1 MNDKLTGDSREQSA
15 VLIVDDNLADRM
27 LFSELIDRGAD
38 YAQGELLQAES
49 CEEAQLLLEK
59 YQPSCCLIDYMM
71 PGANG
76 SEFIKSIRQE
86 DQNRHVPIIMM
97 TGEGDEK
104 VAVDIMRSG
113 AQDYL
118 IKGEITKELLNHS
131 IKSAIQAC
139 QLQDQ
144 LQYLAHYDVL
154 TGLLNRALF
163 LDRLQS
169 AIDKCNRYKNSCS
182 VLYIDVDDFKY
193 INDYYGHYEGDEV
206 LKAIATRMK
215 ESCRNTDSPARLGGD
230 EFAILLDCINEED
243 TNKTAEKILRAVSQP
258 ILVGGISIT
267 VSLSIGIAYYPK
279 TAADMQ
285 ELLKQADEAMY
296 QAKQSGKAGCSFF
309 SEEHGEQWKRLKQLE
324 IMLPL
329 AIKNNDLSLAY
340 QPIVTAHDQSLYGL
354 EVLARWSPPG
364 FTVSAQELVDMIER
378 LGLFDVFHTWLINT
392 ALSQYAQWHAI
403 GRGVQYCLNIPA
415 NHSHSEWLVQCLH
428 SALQAYH
435 IEPFQISLEIT
446 EKTLMG
452 NPEMSRQLLTSL
464 QGEGVQFSLED
475 FGAGNI
481 AMSHLSTLPLSAL
494 KIDHQFI
501 KGIDE
506 NKVNRKVVEAMIAL
520 GHSLGLS
527 VVAEGV
533 ETEGEYNVVKNI
545 GCDLMQGFYFGK
557 PAMAMDIWDGFVS
570 RSSAAD
576 AP

>member
-1 MNDKLTGDSREQSA
+1 MNDKLTSDEREQSG
-15 VLIVDDNLADRM
+15 VLIVDDNPADRI
-27 LFSELIDRGAD
+27 LFSELIDRNAD

-76 SEFIKSIRQE
+76 ADFIKSIRQQ
-86 DQNRHVPIIMM
+86 DQNRHIPIIMM

-131 IKSAIQAC
+131 VKAAVNTC

-144 LQYLAHYDVL
+144 LQYLAHYDTL

-169 AIDKCNRYKNSCS
+169 AIDKCNRYHNSCS

-193 INDYYGHYEGDEV
+193 INDHYGHYEGDEV
-206 LKAIATRMK
+206 LKAVAGRMK

-258 ILVGGISIT
+258 ILVGGRSIT
-267 VSLSIGIAYYPK
+267 ISLSIGIAYYPK
-279 TAADMQ
+279 TAANMQ

-296 QAKQSGKAGCSFF
+296 QTKQSGKAGCSFF

-329 AIKNNDLSLAY
+329 AIKGNELSLAY
-340 QPIVTAHDQSLYGL
+340 QPIVKAQDQSLYGL
-354 EVLARWSPPG
+354 EVLARWNPPG

-378 LGLFDVFHTWLINT
+378 LGLFDLFHSWLINT
-392 ALSQYAQWHAI
+392 ALCQYAQWGDI
-403 GRGVQYCLNIPA
+403 GRDIQYCLNIPA
-415 NHSHSEWLVQCLH
+415 NHSHSEWLIHCLH
-428 SALQAYH
+428 NALKTYH
-435 IEPFQISLEIT
+435 IEPFQISLELT
-446 EKTLMG
+446 EKTLMS
-452 NPEMSRQLLTSL
+452 NPEMSSKLLASL
-464 QGEGVQFSLED
+464 QAEGVQFSLED

-481 AMSHLSTLPLSAL
+481 SMSHLSTLPFSVL

-501 KGIDE
+501 KNIDE
-506 NKVNRKVVEAMIAL
+506 NKINRKVVEAMTAL
-520 GHSLGLS
+520 GHSLDLS

-533 ETEGEYNVVKNI
+533 ETEEEYNTVKDI

-557 PAMAMDIWDGFVS
+557 PAMATDIWSGFVKVG
-570 RSSAAD
+570 

>member
-1 MNDKLTGDSREQSA
+1 MNDKLTSDAREQSA
-15 VLIVDDNLADRM
+15 VMIVDDNPVDRM
-27 LFSELIDRGAD
+27 LFGELIDVGAD
-38 YAQGELLQAES
+38 YAQGELLQAAS
-49 CEEAQLLLEK
+49 CEEAQQLLEK

-76 SEFIKSIRQE
+76 AEFIKSIRQQE
-86 DQNRHVPIIMM
+86 NNQHIPIIMM

-131 IKSAIQAC
+131 IKSAIQTC
-139 QLQDQ
+139 QLQGQ
-144 LQYLAHYDVL
+144 LQYLAHYDIL

-193 INDYYGHYEGDEV
+193 INDYYGHYEGDEI

-243 TNKTAEKILRAVSQP
+243 TNKTAEKILRAVSLP
-258 ILVGGISIT
+258 ILVGDRSIT
-267 VSLSIGIAYYPK
+267 ISLSIGIAYYPK
-279 TAADMQ
+279 TATNMQ
-285 ELLKQADEAMY
+285 ELLQQADEAMY
-296 QAKQSGKAGCSFF
+296 QTKQSGKAGCSFF
-309 SEEHGEQWKRLKQLE
+309 SEKHGEQWKRLKQLE

-329 AIKNNDLSLAY
+329 AIKGNELTLAY
-340 QPIVTAHDQSLYGL
+340 QPIVKAEDRSLYGL
-354 EVLARWSPPG
+354 EVLARWNPPG
-364 FTVSAQELVDMIER
+364 FTVSAQELVDMVEK
-378 LGLFDVFHTWLINT
+378 LGLFDMFHTWLINT
-392 ALSQYAQWHAI
+392 ALSQYAQWHAV
-403 GRGVQYCLNIPA
+403 GRDVQYCLNIPA
-415 NHSHSEWLVQCLH
+415 NHSHSEWLIHCLH
-428 SALQAYH
+428 DALNVYD
-435 IEPFQISLEIT
+435 IEPFHISLEIT
-446 EKTLMG
+446 EKTLMS
-452 NPEMSRQLLTSL
+452 NREMSSQLLASL
-464 QGEGVQFSLED
+464 HNEGVQFSLED

-481 AMSHLSTLPLSAL
+481 SVSHLSTLPFSTL

-506 NKVNRKVVEAMIAL
+506 NKANRKVVEAMIAL
-520 GHSLGLS
+520 GHSLELS

-533 ETEGEYNVVKNI
+533 ETEEEYNTVKDI

-557 PAMAMDIWDGFVS
+557 PAVAIDIWDGFVN
-570 RSSAAD
+570 RSTEVNA
-576 AP
+576 